1 MSSLPAGDTHKLGPV
16 LATLLVVGVLI
27 GSGIFLLPATL
38 ASIGGISLMG
48 WLAAAAGALLL
59 AVVFSALVVLR
70 PDVDGVADYA
80 RLAAG
85 RYAGFQSGFAYW
97 VSNWTGI
104 VAISVAVTGYL
115 TVFLPVLHEPIA
127 AAVSTVVVIWG
138 LTLVNIVGVR
148 FASQFGGWVLAL
160 GALPV
165 FAVAVLGWFWF
176 NPALYARNW
185 NPSGRPLL
193 EGTQASVLL
202 IFWAFT
208 GMEAAMVVAKV
219 VRQPERNV
227 TLATVGGVIIAT
239 IVFIAASCAINGLVP
254 IGELAK
260 SSAPFALAIGVMFGP
275 ALAGAVALCAMLKAS
290 GTASNITLVTGETTR
305 ASAATGYFP
314 AFLSRVDRRGTPTN
328 ALLFIAALET
338 ATVLL
343 TISPTLGRQ
352 FQILIDISTVLT
364 LVMYAWCA
372 VAALRV
378 SGKVGSPAARLGL
391 RVCSV
396 LALAF
401 CIGTSL
407 ASELRL
413 LVVSAGFLAL
423 TIPLWIGVRIAERRR
438 AAGAS
443 SAVS

>member
-1 MSSLPAGDTHKLGPV
+1 MDSPDANKLGPV

-38 ASIGGISLMG
+38 AMIGGISLAG
-48 WLAAAAGALLL
+48 WLAAAAGALML

-115 TVFLPVLHEPIA
+115 TVFLPVLHEPVWA
-127 AAVSTVVVIWG
+127 AASTITVIWI
-138 LTLVNIVGVR
+138 LTLINILGAR
-148 FASQFGGWVLAL
+148 FASGFGGWVLVL

-165 FAVAVLGWFWF
+165 FAVALLGWFKF
-176 NPALYARNW
+176 DPALYARNW
-185 NPSGRPLL
+185 NPSGKPLL

-208 GMEAAMVVAKV
+208 GMEAAMVVASV
-219 VRQPERNV
+219 VRRPGRNV
-227 TLATVGGVIIAT
+227 TLATVGGVIIAS
-239 IVFIAASCAINGLVP
+239 IVFIAASCAINGMLP
-254 IGELAK
+254 AAELAK
-260 SSAPFALAIGVMFGP
+260 SSAPFALAIGRMFGP
-275 ALAGAVALCAMLKAS
+275 ALAGAVAVCAMLKAS
-290 GTASNITLVTGETTR
+290 GTASNITLVTGETMR

-314 AFLSRVDRRGTPTN
+314 AFLSRVDRRGTPVN

-352 FQILIDISTVLT
+352 FQTLIDISTLLT
-364 LVMYAWCA
+364 LVMYGWCA
-372 VAALRV
+372 AAALRI
-378 SGKVGSPAARLGL
+378 SGRVRSAGARLGL
-391 RVCSV
+391 QVCSV

-401 CIGTSL
+401 CVWTSIVSDL
-407 ASELRL
+407 KLL
-413 LVVSAGFLAL
+413 LVSLGFLAL
-423 TIPLWIGVRIAERRR
+423 TAPLWIGVRLAERRR
-438 AAGAS
+438 ANAS
-443 SAVS
+443 STLS